1 MQLYISC
8 QAVGVRLQPLLK
20 LLDMKKTTET
30 WQQMFENLTL
40 VATESQ
46 FKEKLEQFNNIDLD
60 DDDAVDKY
68 LMELR
73 FYTYCLIITDF

>member
-1 MQLYISC
+1 MQLCIFF

-20 LLDMKKTTET
+20 LLSMEKTIET

-60 DDDAVDKY
+60 DENAVDMY

-73 FYTYCLIITDF
+73 FYKNCLIILDF

>member
-1 MQLYISC
+1 MEK
-8 QAVGVRLQPLLK
+8 RN
-20 LLDMKKTTET
+20 EE
-30 WQQMFENLTL
+30 WQHMFENLTL

-68 LMELR
+68 LMELG
-73 FYTYCLIITDF
+73 FYKCCLIIPDV

>member
-1 MQLYISC
+1 MQLCIFF

-20 LLDMKKTTET
+20 LLSMEKTIET

-60 DDDAVDKY
+60 DENAVDMY

-73 FYTYCLIITDF
+73 FYKNCLIIPDF